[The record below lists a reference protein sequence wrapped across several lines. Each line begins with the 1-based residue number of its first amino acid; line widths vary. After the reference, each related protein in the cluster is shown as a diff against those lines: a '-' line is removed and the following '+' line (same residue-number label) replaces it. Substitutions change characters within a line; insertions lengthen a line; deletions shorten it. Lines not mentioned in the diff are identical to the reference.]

1 MNCKIWEI
9 SLARRLN
16 GLQGWLREHGINR
29 YGTGK
34 GFHV

>member
-16 GLQGWLREHGINR
+16 SLQGWLREHRINH
-29 YGTGK
+29 YGMGK